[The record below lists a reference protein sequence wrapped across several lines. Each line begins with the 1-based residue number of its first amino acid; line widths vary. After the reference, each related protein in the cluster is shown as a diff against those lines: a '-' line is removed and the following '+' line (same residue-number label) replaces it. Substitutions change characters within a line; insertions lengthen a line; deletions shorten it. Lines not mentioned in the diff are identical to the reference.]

1 MPQQNL
7 EDYLSTLTKK
17 ELTEIRQYWQFGGIS
32 QLNKAELIE
41 ALAERIKAQLK
52 DWLKYQLPRNI
63 DFLEMV
69 IEKQKTVK
77 RVKVTFKEVLPQALN
92 NFYYRGILDLNDNE
106 EETTVRIPADLVP
119 QIEEIITDSEF
130 KEQLKKNKEIIT
142 FVSGLLVYYG
152 TLSVSEIYD
161 FYEKYY
167 DNSKKDVN
175 YLYLR
180 KLVDE
185 AYLSTDRIE
194 RYSYYYLD
202 PGVISPEE
210 IIDEIEMRQN
220 VDYYLP
226 RKKDILYAGSNEEE
240 KLNSVQRKFKKM
252 LINDF
257 SIPEDRAE
265 DILWTMKLDIKN
277 DFSTMSMLQDF
288 ASEYEFKNEK
298 QTQEFVRQLNELH
311 NNTRMW
317 ILKGHTPEELF
328 EEERKHLQPLPKNE
342 RDGSVGEQTVVKDE
356 KVGRNDPCP
365 CGSGKKYKKCC
376 LGKES

>member
-7 EDYLSTLTKK
+7 EDYLSTQTKK

-32 QLNKAELIE
+32 QLNKAELIG
-41 ALAERIKAQLK
+41 ALAEKIEAQLK

-69 IEKQKTVK
+69 IEKQKTVQ

-92 NFYYRGILDLNDNE
+92 NFYYRGILDLNDDE

-130 KEQLKKNKEIIT
+130 KEQLKKNKKIIT

-152 TLSVSEIYD
+152 ALSVSEIYD

-185 AYLSTDRIE
+185 AYLSSDRIE

-240 KLNSVQRKFKKM
+240 KLNFVQRKFKKM

-277 DFSTMSMLQDF
+277 DFSSMSMLQDF
-288 ASEYEFKNEK
+288 ASEYEFENEK

-342 RDGSVGEQTVVKDE
+342 REGSVGEQTVVKGK

>member
-7 EDYLSTLTKK
+7 KDFLSTLTKN

-32 QLNKAELIE
+32 QLNKTELIE
-41 ALAERIKAQLK
+41 ILAERIKAQLK
-52 DWLKYQLPRNI
+52 DWLKYQLPQNI

-69 IEKQKTVK
+69 IEKQKSKK
-77 RVKVTFKEVLPQALN
+77 RVKVTFRDVLPHALN
-92 NFYYRGILDLNDNE
+92 NFYYRGILDLIDNE
-106 EETTVRIPADLVP
+106 EETTVRIPADLAG
-119 QIEEIITDSEF
+119 QIEKIVNKAEF
-130 KEQLKKNKEIIT
+130 KEKIKKNKEIIT
-142 FVSGLLVYYG
+142 FISGLLVYYG
-152 TLSVSEIYD
+152 ALSGKQIYN

-167 DNSKKDVN
+167 DNEKDVDF
-175 YLYLR
+175 LYLR

-185 AYLSTDRIE
+185 TYRSTDRFE
-194 RYSYYYLD
+194 LYSYYYLD

-210 IIDEIEMRQN
+210 IVDEIEMRPN
-220 VDYYLP
+220 VNYYLP
-226 RKKDILYAGSNEEE
+226 RKKDVLYAGSNEEE
-240 KLNSVQRKFKKM
+240 KLNSIQRKFKEM

-257 SIPEDRAE
+257 SIPSGEAE

-277 DFSTMSMLQDF
+277 DFSSMSMLQDF
-288 ASEYEFKNEK
+288 ASNYEFKNEK
-298 QTQEFVRQLNELH
+298 QTQEFVKWLNKLH

-328 EEERKHLQPLPKNE
+328 EEERKHLQPLSKNNK
-342 RDGSVGEQTVVKDE
+342 DGSVGEQTVVKGE

-376 LGKES
+376 LAKEN

>member
-226 RKKDILYAGSNEEE
+226 RKKDIFYAGSNEEE

>member
-185 AYLSTDRIE
+185 IYLSTDRIE